1 MLQEVFYWIFN
12 MSITAALTGILVM
25 LVRLIKK
32 IPRRIMVFLWLVP
45 FLRMTVPW
53 GLNSPYSLMTLI
65 SKITTKTIV
74 VFQPTEDISFSMMN
88 SVMAANTY
96 FPITYK
102 VNILDDIFGVASV
115 IWIIV
120 SLAILLMLII
130 IYFTTIHEIK
140 DSTQLKDNIYLSEK
154 VTSPAVYGI
163 IRPKIILPLS
173 YKDRNIEL
181 IIQHEKAHIRG
192 LDNLWRMIAFTVV
205 AVHWFNPLAWMFL
218 RALLADFELS
228 CDERVLVKLG
238 TDRSKEYATALL
250 ECRQGPTVFASAFG
264 GARIR
269 TRIENVLSFRK
280 LTWISL
286 VAFVALIGIIF
297 YVLLTNAG

>member
-1 MLQEVFYWIFN
+1 M
-12 MSITAALTGILVM
+12 
-25 LVRLIKK
+25 
-32 IPRRIMVFLWLVP
+32 PRRIMVFLWLVP
-45 FLRMTVPW
+45 FLRMTVPL

-140 DSTQLKDNIYLSEK
+140 DSTHLKDNIYLSEK

-173 YKDRNIEL
+173 YKDRDIEL
-181 IIQHEKAHIRG
+181 IIQHEKTHIRG
-192 LDNLWRMIAFTVV
+192 RDNLWRMVAFMVV
-205 AVHWFNPLAWMFL
+205 AMHWFNPLAWMFL
-218 RALLADFELS
+218 RALLADLELS

-238 TDRSKEYATALL
+238 ADRSKEYATALL

-269 TRIENVLSFRK
+269 TRIENVLSFKK